1 MQINI
6 NNCII
11 KDDMIFTTEFNAY
24 GSKKRTII

>member
-24 GSKKRTII
+24 GSKKEQ